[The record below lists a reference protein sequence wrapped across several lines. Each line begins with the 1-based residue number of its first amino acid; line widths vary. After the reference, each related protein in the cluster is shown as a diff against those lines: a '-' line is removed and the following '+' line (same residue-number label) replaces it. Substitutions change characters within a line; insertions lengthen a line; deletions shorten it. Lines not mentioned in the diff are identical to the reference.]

1 MLNNDLHDDQEDDK
15 NFERDKSL
23 NKDNNRSKCLLN
35 SHLNNKTELYR
46 IRIPLIPLIPLI
58 LHHKNNNKVAKT
70 RIRLTKKLIRLLRSK
85 MSKFQFKDKTQTGYQ
100 MNPI

>member
-15 NFERDKSL
+15 NSERDKSR
-23 NKDNNRSKCLLN
+23 NKDNNKSKCLLN

-46 IRIPLIPLIPLI
+46 IRIPLIPLI
-58 LHHKNNNKVAKT
+58 LHLKNNNNNKVAKT